1 MDITANCPVAAT
13 LADRLRAARTELTA
27 RWLERISERVSLG
40 PGRIF
45 PSDDLLDHVPLLMLG
60 IADYLEDA
68 SQSVSG
74 DTPVLAKAM
83 ELGALRYAQGFDEYE
98 ILKEFEI
105 FGGILF
111 AFLARTVDELDEPCT
126 RGELMIC
133 SHRLYRAVALIQ
145 EATATQYL
153 RLMKERLSE
162 REERLRAFNRALTH
176 EMRNRIGA
184 CMGAAQLLE
193 LPDLTEEK
201 RQQLA
206 GIIVHNT
213 DSMRIAMDNLL
224 ALTRVDGDSRQQRHV
239 RLPQAAAEAA
249 RQLREMARA
258 NGVEIRIAE
267 TLPDVEVNAAVV
279 ELALMNLISN
289 GIKYADHSKSDRWV
303 EVRGHVATDER
314 GVPNEAVI
322 EVQDNGV
329 GVPEAERA
337 HLFER
342 FFRAQGGIETGVEGT
357 GLGLSIVREAVRTLG
372 GRAWADFPA
381 GGSIFAFVVPCRRA
395 PEQALSAEP
404 APKRR
409 VKRARKEGGP
419 GTP

>member
-13 LADRLRAARTELTA
+13 LAKRLRAARTELTA

-45 PSDDLLDHVPLLMLG
+45 PSDDLLDHIPLLMLG
-60 IADYLEDA
+60 IADYLEDP

-74 DTPVLAKAM
+74 DPPVLAKAM
-83 ELGALRYAQGFDEYE
+83 ELGALRYGQGFDEYE

-105 FGGILF
+105 FGGIIF

-133 SHRLYRAVALIQ
+133 AHRLNRAVALIQ

-176 EMRNRIGA
+176 EMRNRISA
-184 CMGAAQLLE
+184 CMGAGQLLE
-193 LPDLTEEK
+193 LPDLPEDK

-206 GIIVHNT
+206 GVIVRNT

-224 ALTRVDGDSRQQRHV
+224 ALTRVDGDARHQRHV
-239 RLPQAAAEAA
+239 HLPQAAAEAV
-249 RQLREMARA
+249 RQLRDLARA
-258 NGVEIRIAE
+258 NGVEIRISE

-289 GIKYADHSKSDRWV
+289 GIKYADRSKSRRWV
-303 EVRGHVATDER
+303 EVRGRVTTDDH
-314 GVPNEAVI
+314 GAPNEAVI

-329 GVPEAERA
+329 GVPAAERT

-342 FFRAQGGIETGVEGT
+342 FFRAQGSVETGVEGT

-409 VKRARKEGGP
+409 V
-419 GTP
+419 